1 MTTAALAATVAVPT
15 LAATP
20 VAAEETSIQHVAIET
35 ADGSVVTVPFMDYAK
50 AKTFGSGELGEF
62 VNAEGNSVVAV
73 SVAEGKFVTI
83 SALAKAKIMDSDK
96 DTTTLLDEL
105 DEDAENL
112 VAEEE
117 VTDYTAYEDL
127 GEDVAPAVESVSA
140 NNLSQFT
147 VEFNTEVSEAS
158 ATKAENYSVDTD
170 GSLDLTNA
178 SFELQADGKTVLVT
192 VVDGNE
198 AAQQEKVSVTVENV
212 ENTEGAVIEDTTVED
227 VKFLDQV
234 VPTADSAEVVGND
247 TIKVHFSE
255 PMDVAS
261 LETKGNYEV
270 NGGDLY
276 IKEVNSINN
285 GREANIVLYS
295 DLEEGDVDVS
305 VDGVDDQ
312 AGFTVDATDL
322 TAEVT
327 VDDEA
332 PQVVG
337 YKDATPNGVT
347 LVFNE
352 DIELADGTA
361 ANFYHTNSNNPVDN
375 NITASDIDGN
385 ELTLDFTTNNLPE
398 GTAYIYI
405 LKESL
410 NDLWDNENNQIMHK
424 VEVEVDEK
432 APTLDDFEVKSE
444 SKVELT
450 FSEDV
455 ADVEA
460 SDFTLLDNAG
470 DEVEDAIDSV
480 SVTDNVVTVNFENK
494 LSGDHGLVFEGIE
507 DISGNEI
514 DKTTKGFNVDDL
526 TAPKFSDFDVTLYG
540 AGTTDQVV
548 RVDFGEEMATDGQYS
563 VLDASKYIVNGNPL
577 SNYSVDFTVVNSGKS
592 IEIEVPN
599 DANDGVDLVSGSNQI
614 ELARVADAAGN
625 YTDQLSATKNLTN
638 GDASTI
644 GYSAELISDEEV
656 RVTFD
661 AELVDFDAD
670 DLMIYADELGGDAA
684 TNNDYDGSSEKLSVS
699 RVSTSLN
706 AKGNTVAVYTLN
718 SKVNEDA
725 YNTYQ
730 TNDLRVTTVA
740 SGLTSKNI
748 YGQKL
753 AADDDVAVTDKAT
766 PVLDVTTVA
775 GANAQDVVLQSK
787 SSTENKIDITFSEDI
802 DIDTVSASTF
812 DVDGYTVDSIVQTSD
827 SDVITLVLDNSG
839 NYEAPEIGTAITQQ
853 ASLKDVN
860 GNVLTGLSTEIVDD
874 SLPTVS
880 SATTVDADD
889 DGQID
894 GYTVVFDEAVK
905 DSSVDI
911 SKFDVNSYSNLAFNT
926 GSTSN
931 DNTITIT
938 FDESG
943 SVDSDSTPQFTTTSA
958 GAITDLAG
966 NELATV
972 ATGSEVDGV
981 TAYFTSGEP
990 TATAGTSPAIDLTA
1004 DLDVAGTAY
1013 YVVVADGANAPTA
1026 AEIKAGA
1033 NYSGVTVQASGSLS
1047 VTTPGT
1053 QATGSETLTATTA
1066 YDVYFVAEDT
1076 NGTNLSTNVV
1086 KKDVTTN

>member
-1 MTTAALAATVAVPT
+1 
-15 LAATP
+15 
-20 VAAEETSIQHVAIET
+20 
-35 ADGSVVTVPFMDYAK
+35 
-50 AKTFGSGELGEF
+50 
-62 VNAEGNSVVAV
+62 
-73 SVAEGKFVTI
+73 
-83 SALAKAKIMDSDK
+83 
-96 DTTTLLDEL
+96 
-105 DEDAENL
+105 
-112 VAEEE
+112 
-117 VTDYTAYEDL
+117 
-127 GEDVAPAVESVSA
+127 
-140 NNLSQFT
+140 
-147 VEFNTEVSEAS
+147 
-158 ATKAENYSVDTD
+158 
-170 GSLDLTNA
+170 
-178 SFELQADGKTVLVT
+178 
-192 VVDGNE
+192 
-198 AAQQEKVSVTVENV
+198 
-212 ENTEGAVIEDTTVED
+212 

-234 VPTADSAEVVGND
+234 VPTADNAEVVGND

-305 VDGVDDQ
+305 INGVDDQ

-322 TAEVT
+322 TAEVS

-337 YKDATPNGVT
+337 YKDASPNGVT

-361 ANFYHTNSNNPVDN
+361 ANFYHTNSNNPVDS

-410 NDLWDNENNQIMHK
+410 NDLWDNENNQIMHE

-455 ADVEA
+455 TDVEA
-460 SDFTLLDNAG
+460 SDFTLLDDAG
-470 DEVEDAIDSV
+470 DEVENAIDSV

-548 RVDFGEEMATDGQYS
+548 RVDFGEEMATDGQHS

-592 IEIEVPN
+592 VEIEVPN
-599 DANDGVDLVSGSNQI
+599 DANNGVDLVSGSNQI

-656 RVTFD
+656 KVTFD

-670 DLMIYADELGGDAA
+670 DLIIYADELGVSG
-684 TNNDYDGSSEKLSVS
+684 TNDDYDNVSEKLSVS

-706 AKGNTVAVYTLN
+706 NKGNTVAVYTLN

-740 SGLTSKNI
+740 SGLASKNI

-753 AADDDVAVTDKAT
+753 AADDDVAVADKAT

-775 GANAQDVVLQSK
+775 GADAEDVVLQSK
-787 SSTENKIDITFSEDI
+787 SSTENKVDITFSEDI
-802 DIDTVSASTF
+802 DPNTVSASTF
-812 DVDGYTVDSIVQTSD
+812 DVDGYTVTSTNVV
-827 SDVITLVLDNSG
+827 SNVVTLTLDNSVA
-839 NYEAPEIGTAITQQ
+839 NYAAPEVGTAITQE
-853 ASLKDVN
+853 AAIKDAN
-860 GNVLTGLSTEIVDD
+860 GNVLTGLSTEITDD
-874 SLPTVS
+874 VAPTVS
-880 SATTVDADD
+880 SATTVDADA

-905 DSSVDI
+905 DSSVNI

-943 SVDSDSTPQFTTTSA
+943 SVDSNLTPNFTATA
-958 GAITDLAG
+958 GGITDLSG
-966 NELATV
+966 NALGTV
-972 ATGSEVDGV
+972 STGSEADGV
-981 TAYFTSGEP
+981 ASHFAANEP
-990 TATAGTSPAIDLTA
+990 TATTGASAAGTGDVDVTA
-1004 DLDVAGTAY
+1004 DLDADATVY
-1013 YVVVADGANAPTA
+1013 YVMVTDGATAPTA
-1026 AEIKAGA
+1026 AQIEAGNNA
-1033 NYSGVTVQASGSLS
+1033 AGSAAVDSGNAAVTA
-1047 VTTPGT
+1047 GT
-1053 QATGSETLTATTA
+1053 QITGTLNGTTATP
-1066 YDVYFVAEDT
+1066 YDVYFVAKDT
-1076 NGTNLSTNVV
+1076 AGNYSSIV
-1086 KKDVTTN
+1086 KKDATSN